1 MDVRKL
7 AGAIAISITAAL
19 AASPAS
25 ATLIGD
31 SVGFTTASTGT
42 TTITGGSSGVTV
54 VDPGSEF
61 AACVGPNDDGCI
73 ISGLSVGV
81 DIGDST
87 ITFSFV
93 GSTSDATGNFS
104 ITISSIDEIISSVTG
119 GPLNLTV
126 GAFDLASFDAHS
138 ITFTGTPG
146 SFGPFVGYSA
156 LGEIVQSVTF
166 KIGAIGAVPEPA
178 TLTLIGVGLLG
189 LGLTKRRRTSA

>member
-1 MDVRKL
+1 MDARKL
-7 AGAIAISITAAL
+7 AGAIVISITAAL

-31 SVGFTTASTGT
+31 SVDFTTASTGT

-87 ITFSFV
+87 ITFSFL
-93 GSTSDATGNFS
+93 GSTLDATGNFS
-104 ITISSIDEIISSVTG
+104 ITINSIDEIINSVTG
-119 GPLNLTV
+119 GPLNLTD
-126 GAFDLASFDAHS
+126 GTFDLSSFDAHS
-138 ITFTGTPG
+138 ITFTGTAG
-146 SFGPFVGYSA
+146 IFGYNA
-156 LGEIVQSVTF
+156 LGEILQSVTF
-166 KIGAIGAVPEPA
+166 NIGAGAVPEPA

-189 LGLTKRRRTSA
+189 LGLTKRRRTPA